1 MNVSDTHEFFSC
13 NYHIQASN
21 RVYRCH
27 FMHPCSQQN
36 RSDTRGVWVSV
47 TSRTSATGYSIGL
60 PTPRLV
66 LNKKLH
72 LHSQFL
78 TVSTIRYPTCAGI
91 QTLFVWTRWGLR
103 CPVAQATV
111 ARVERE
117 RGRSLSMAGTARL
130 TDRDEHRGHRWSDQT
145 VDDRDTT
152 SSTTF

>member
-1 MNVSDTHEFFSC
+1 MYLIPTNSFLVTTIFKPATESVAVTLCILAVSRIVPTLEVC
-13 NYHIQASN
+13 GYPLPRGPA
-21 RVYRCH
+21 
-27 FMHPCSQQN
+27 QQG
-36 RSDTRGVWVSV
+36 TLSV
-47 TSRTSATGYSIGL
+47 L

-66 LNKKLH
+66 LNKKLL

-91 QTLFVWTRWGLR
+91 QTFFVWTRKGLQ